1 MAHHVCGNYKLTLFL
16 RFQNT
21 IMAIYKFRITF
32 EDFDDV
38 VREIDI
44 KSNQT
49 FEDLHKA
56 IHRSTGY
63 NAEKSSS
70 FYVSTD
76 NWLKGDEIAYLPS
89 ERKKDRV
96 VLMENSKLSGFIE
109 DPHQKFYYIYNFD
122 RPYDFHVELVKIIL
136 DADPNIEYPFLAK
149 SSGEAP
155 KIFESSNAAIADPG
169 AAVGAVAG
177 EFDFLNEMNF
187 VPEDTDELEAMG
199 EMGINEEERD
209 EEDESESDE
218 FGDEFSDSD
227 NFEDDSHK
235 DDY

>member
-1 MAHHVCGNYKLTLFL
+1 MGHRVCGNYKLTLFL
-16 RFQNT
+16 RFQNK

-63 NAEKSSS
+63 NAEKPSS

-76 NWLKGDEIAYLPS
+76 NWLKGDEIAYLPN

-122 RPYDFHVELVKIIL
+122 RPYDFHVELVKIVL

-149 SSGEAP
+149 SIGEAP
-155 KIFESSNAAIADPG
+155 KIMEQNSPQAVDPRG
-169 AAVGAVAG
+169 AAAASS

-199 EMGINEEERD
+199 DMGINEEERD
-209 EEDESESDE
+209 EEEENEDDE
-218 FGDEFSDSD
+218 FEDEFSDD
-227 NFEDDSHK
+227 DHFEDDSHK

>member
-1 MAHHVCGNYKLTLFL
+1 
-16 RFQNT
+16 
-21 IMAIYKFRITF
+21 MAIYKFRITF

-63 NAEKSSS
+63 NAEKPSS

-76 NWLKGDEIAYLPS
+76 NWLKGDEIAYLPN

-149 SSGEAP
+149 STGEAP
-155 KIFESSNAAIADPG
+155 KIFESNNAPIADPG

-209 EEDESESDE
+209 EDEENEEDE

>member
-1 MAHHVCGNYKLTLFL
+1 
-16 RFQNT
+16 
-21 IMAIYKFRITF
+21 MAIYKFKITF

-56 IHRSTGY
+56 IHKSTGY
-63 NAEKSSS
+63 NAEKPSS

-109 DPHQKFYYIYNFD
+109 DPHQKFYYTYNFD
-122 RPYDFHVELVKIIL
+122 RPYDFHVELIKIIL
-136 DADPNIEYPFLAK
+136 DADPHIEYPFLAR
-149 SSGEAP
+149 SSGDAP
-155 KIFESSNAAIADPG
+155 KIMEQNSPQAVDPRG
-169 AAVGAVAG
+169 TSASAS

-209 EEDESESDE
+209 EDDDTEDSDA
-218 FGDEFSDSD
+218 FGDEFSDS
-227 NFEDDSHK
+227 EGYEEDSHK

>member
-1 MAHHVCGNYKLTLFL
+1 
-16 RFQNT
+16 
-21 IMAIYKFRITF
+21 MAIYKFRITF

-63 NAEKSSS
+63 NAEKPSS

-76 NWLKGDEIAYLPS
+76 NWLKGDEIAYLPN

-149 SSGEAP
+149 STGDAP
-155 KIFESSNAAIADPG
+155 KIMEQNSPQAVDPR
-169 AAVGAVAG
+169 GAVAAS

-209 EEDESESDE
+209 EDEESEEDE

>member
-1 MAHHVCGNYKLTLFL
+1 
-16 RFQNT
+16 
-21 IMAIYKFRITF
+21 MAIYKFRITF

-56 IHRSTGY
+56 IHKSTGY

-76 NWLKGDEIAYLPS
+76 NWLKGDEIAYLPN

-122 RPYDFHVELVKIIL
+122 RPFDFHVELVKIVL
-136 DADPNIEYPFLAK
+136 DADPSIEYPFLAK

-155 KIFESSNAAIADPG
+155 KIFEKS
-169 AAVGAVAG
+169 AVSTDDIENSAVVVG
-177 EFDFLNEMNF
+177 EFDFLNELNF
-187 VPEDTDELEAMG
+187 VPEDTDEIEAMG
-199 EMGINEEERD
+199 EMGINEKERD
-209 EEDESESDE
+209 DDEESEDDE

-227 NFEDDSHK
+227 SYDENQK